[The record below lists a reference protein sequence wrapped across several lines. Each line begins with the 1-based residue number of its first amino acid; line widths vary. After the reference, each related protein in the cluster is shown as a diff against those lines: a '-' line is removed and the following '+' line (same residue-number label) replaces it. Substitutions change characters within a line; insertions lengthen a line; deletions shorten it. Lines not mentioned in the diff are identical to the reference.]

1 MRHDERVLAVGNW
14 KLMRE
19 ALGHLSWSASDQ
31 IDWLGSVM
39 CPDELA
45 LDFDAAYQASWLSRE
60 AGWISEELSAY
71 LDAIDQHTT
80 ALTEEGSA
88 PWSAEGLR
96 SHPTWEQVRGVA
108 RNALALMPPE
118 PWTGG
123 STS

>member
-1 MRHDERVLAVGNW
+1 MLAVGNW